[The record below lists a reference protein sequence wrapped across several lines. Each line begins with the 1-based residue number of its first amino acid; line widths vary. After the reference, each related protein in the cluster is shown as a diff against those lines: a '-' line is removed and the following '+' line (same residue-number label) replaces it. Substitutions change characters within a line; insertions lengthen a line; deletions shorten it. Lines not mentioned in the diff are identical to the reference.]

1 MVLIIF
7 TRTGLQASQAE
18 IDDAVSVIW
27 HNPQLLTEHEQQHYQ
42 TRGIQCLALPKT
54 VDVEDTKATLW
65 ALEYVEKHSQNQ
77 EIMIE
82 CA

>member
-27 HNPQLLTEHEQQHYQ
+27 HNPQLLTDSEQQHYQ
-42 TRGIQCLALPKT
+42 ARGIQCLELPQT
-54 VDVEDTKATLW
+54 VDVENTKATLW
-65 ALEYVEKHSQNQ
+65 ALEHVEKHSQNQ

-82 CA
+82 CS